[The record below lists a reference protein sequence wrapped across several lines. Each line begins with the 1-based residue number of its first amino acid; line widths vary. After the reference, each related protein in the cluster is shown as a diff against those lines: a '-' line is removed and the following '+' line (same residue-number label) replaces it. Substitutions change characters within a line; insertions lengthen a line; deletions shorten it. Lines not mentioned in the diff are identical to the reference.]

1 MTIKSSKI
9 AWPDADRAAKP
20 QNQERREQ
28 LAGDLGAG
36 AAHGT
41 LLRTPT
47 PPRLSQP
54 RLGLDTVSEENL
66 MVLSWWLPGEQR
78 LCSALDISLPKR
90 IRINWRKFREEDKN
104 KEEAEGI
111 DSEEAIKELKIRRA
125 RFSDS

>member
-1 MTIKSSKI
+1 
-9 AWPDADRAAKP
+9 
-20 QNQERREQ
+20 
-28 LAGDLGAG
+28 
-36 AAHGT
+36 
-41 LLRTPT
+41 
-47 PPRLSQP
+47 
-54 RLGLDTVSEENL
+54 
-66 MVLSWWLPGEQR
+66 MVLSWWLPGEKR